1 MMSKNSTV
9 AHSKGMMKLGDFT
22 FTLNT
27 AAYQNYSHSSS
38 YNWPEQARIGNSPVL
53 QFTGT
58 GVTSLSLSGV
68 IFPYFRGGLEQ
79 VEDMRRLAG
88 SGKPLLL
95 ISGTGT
101 MKGYWCI
108 TSVKEKSSEFRA
120 SGLPRKIEFT
130 MDLKY
135 YGDKL

>member
-1 MMSKNSTV
+1 MMSKNSNV
-9 AHSKGMMKLGDFT
+9 ADSKGMMKLGDFT
-22 FTLNT
+22 FALNT

-38 YNWPEQARIGNSPVL
+38 YNWPEQARIGSNPAL

-58 GVTSLSLSGV
+58 GVTTISLSGV

-79 VEDMRRLAG
+79 VEDMRKQAG

-95 ISGTGT
+95 ISGMGI